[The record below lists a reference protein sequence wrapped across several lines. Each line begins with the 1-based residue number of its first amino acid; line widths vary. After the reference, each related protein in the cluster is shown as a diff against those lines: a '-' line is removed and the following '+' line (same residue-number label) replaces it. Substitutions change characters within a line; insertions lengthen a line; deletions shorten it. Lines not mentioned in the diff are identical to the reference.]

1 MEGSD
6 DMQVMWDSLM
16 LMTSLGHLAAVDEEE
31 ICNVQRRKVKHRRQ
45 CKSSSR
51 PKACTSRQSTR
62 QTKQLAKGRTHRR
75 VQKSCRKKSTIK
87 KNEEKIN
94 VEHLEM
100 PGSPTCEKRIQ
111 EVTEGNQHIYIPTLE
126 KDLIG

>member
-31 ICNVQRRKVKHRRQ
+31 ICNGQRRKVKHRRQ

-62 QTKQLAKGRTHRR
+62 QTKQRRSWQKAEHIDESRSHAGKGQLSRKMRR
-75 VQKSCRKKSTIK
+75 K
-87 KNEEKIN
+87 
-94 VEHLEM
+94 
-100 PGSPTCEKRIQ
+100 
-111 EVTEGNQHIYIPTLE
+111 
-126 KDLIG
+126 